1 MTKHSIVK
9 HVSKT
14 PEFSFSFGFGVPGE
28 EPPAVHTLRASLPFP
43 TEEGYIELE
52 AAGDIIKTASRV
64 GPANTKQGRTKAQ
77 VNTFQGTREKYILD
91 P

>member
-14 PEFSFSFGFGVPGE
+14 PELSFSFGFGIPGE
-28 EPPAVHTLRASLPFP
+28 EPPAVHTLHALLFP

-52 AAGDIIKTASRV
+52 AAGDFIKTAFRV
-64 GPANTKQGRTKAQ
+64 GPADNQIGEAKGSS
-77 VNTFQGTREKYILD
+77 
-91 P
+91 

>member
-14 PEFSFSFGFGVPGE
+14 PEFSFSSGFGVPGE

-43 TEEGYIELE
+43 TEEGCIELE
-52 AAGDIIKTASRV
+52 AAGDIIKTEFRV
-64 GPANTKQGRTKAQ
+64 GPADNQTGEDKGST
-77 VNTFQGTREKYILD
+77 
-91 P
+91 